1 MKIACITI
9 SSESVVAGTLV
20 SVDYVVNQSGCY
32 RIMGTHV
39 SLDSIVY
46 AFLEGDFP
54 ETIAH
59 CFPALKLEQVYQAIA
74 CYLAHRSEID
84 SHLRLKQ
91 ADFERRRQI
100 ARRQI
105 SRLYEKLDKDKK
117 FDKARRASEI
127 D

>member
-9 SSESVVAGTLV
+9 SSGSVAAGTLM
-20 SVDYVVNQSGCY
+20 SVNYVVNQSGCY
-32 RIMGTHV
+32 RIVGTRV

-46 AFLEGDFP
+46 AFLEGDCP

-84 SHLRLKQ
+84 SHLRLQ
-91 ADFERRRQI
+91 EADFERRRQI
-100 ARRQI
+100 ARRQN
-105 SRLYEKLDKDKK
+105 SRLY
-117 FDKARRASEI
+117 
-127 D
+127 